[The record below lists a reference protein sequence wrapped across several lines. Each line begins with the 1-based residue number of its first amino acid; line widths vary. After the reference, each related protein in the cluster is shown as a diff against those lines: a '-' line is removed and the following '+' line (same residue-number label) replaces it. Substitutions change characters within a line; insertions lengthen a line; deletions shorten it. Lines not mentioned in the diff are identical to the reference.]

1 MTLTNWL
8 KRLIFPVRRE
18 LSATSRKKFRDRWQE
33 IEKLAKRNGEKDLR
47 LAVLEADKLFSH
59 ILESLGF
66 QGESWGQG
74 VAQAKN
80 RFSSSVFKGLWQAR
94 KIRNRIVHDCN
105 HEFTSFESRGAFKKY
120 RRAIKELGIIQP

>member
-1 MTLTNWL
+1 MTLTDLL
-8 KRLIFPVRRE
+8 KRLIFPARKG
-18 LSATSRKKFRDRWQE
+18 LSAGHRKELKDRWQE
-33 IEKLAKRNGEKDLR
+33 IEELAEKGGEKSLR

-66 QGESWGQG
+66 QGESWGKG
-74 VAQAKN
+74 LAQAEN

-94 KIRNRIVHDCN
+94 KVRNRIVHDHD

-120 RRAIKELGIIQP
+120 RRAIKELKIL